1 MEVLP
6 RFRPQ
11 KICNT
16 ENSGEHHSSNWLR
29 WISTNAFS
37 LALSTFGWLQH
48 AILFKCFHPFLLP
61 FETTSIASIGQFLN
75 QSNPTPLVGLE
86 EITGWHFGTSLGL
99 DHEIRLWGTIQM
111 AMWSRIIPVKCNGWW
126 VWKLNLKIYVL
137 CKFIYL
143 MITETFFLVW
153 WSTPFCLS
161 GTKLRMASGGVVRTS
176 WKQLSTLNLQV
187 FGFHCEVLLF
197 RISYV

>member
-1 MEVLP
+1 MISPV
-6 RFRPQ
+6 RFMHFYKVDRPE
-11 KICNT
+11 T
-16 ENSGEHHSSNWLR
+16 SGTFAQIQTTKNMQYGKPAKHQYSNWLR

-75 QSNPTPLVGLE
+75 QANPTPLVGLE

-126 VWKLNLKIYVL
+126 VWKLKLKIYVVY
-137 CKFIYL
+137 KFIYL
-143 MITETFFLVW
+143 MITETLFLLW
-153 WSTPFCLS
+153 WSTRF
-161 GTKLRMASGGVVRTS
+161 ASPERNFA
-176 WKQLSTLNLQV
+176 WLPRELFKQVGSN
-187 FGFHCEVLLF
+187 F
-197 RISYV
+197 